1 MTQRGKSTSDLE
13 YRDEIKTDY
22 YLTENARKAFE
33 MALSLKSDKELAAK
47 ICYAGALC
55 ERNQYLVKYFS
66 EKPDDYNQTDA
77 YLAKMKKNE
86 LPKYRNFF
94 TKLWK
99 NYQDT
104 QYQKMVLKECETYA
118 NFVK

>member
-1 MTQRGKSTSDLE
+1 MNIN
-13 YRDEIKTDY
+13 DEIKTDY

-33 MALSLKSDKELAAK
+33 KALSLNPEKELSAK

-55 ERNQYLVKYFS
+55 ERNQYLVKYYS
-66 EKPDDYNQTDA
+66 EKPDDYNQSES
-77 YLAKMKKNE
+77 YFAKMKKSE
-86 LPKYRNFF
+86 LPKYRTFF

-99 NYQDT
+99 NYKDT